1 ITCVVHLEHPVCSKH
16 RQVLYL
22 QYWLPMDTGITQTPK
37 HLVTGPGRRVTLN
50 CEQHLGHDA
59 VYWYQ
64 QSGQKPPKLMF
75 AYRYKELIE
84 NETAS
89 GRFSPECPDSSRL
102 YLHVDTGDSAVY
114 FCASSQDTALQSHY
128 LPVHKPPGSARQ
140 LYTRTTCSPDPEAP
154 FTPSEL
160 PDWSFLSL
168 VQAAHILDGAD
179 LQLCSEN
186 PYIILL
192 ISLKRKSR

>member
-1 ITCVVHLEHPVCSKH
+1 MGCRLLCS
-16 RQVLYL
+16 VALCL
-22 QYWLPMDTGITQTPK
+22 LGAVPMDTGIAQTPK

-50 CEQHLGHDA
+50 CEQHLGHDE

-102 YLHVDTGDSAVY
+102 YLHVDALEPNDSALY
-114 FCASSQDTALQSHY
+114 LCASSRDTAPHSQP
-128 LPVHKPPGSARQ
+128 LPVHKHPGSSR
-140 LYTRTTCSPDPEAP
+140 
-154 FTPSEL
+154 
-160 PDWSFLSL
+160 
-168 VQAAHILDGAD
+168 GA
-179 LQLCSEN
+179 LGQPKLAQH
-186 PYIILL
+186 LL
-192 ISLKRKSR
+192 